1 MLYKTHLEDDV
12 LVLKKQMLVI
22 LELLIQIKTW
32 NKQMCVLTVQLICI
46 RITMT
51 EYLNDQYSIR

>member
-46 RITMT
+46 SITMT
-51 EYLNDQYSIR
+51 